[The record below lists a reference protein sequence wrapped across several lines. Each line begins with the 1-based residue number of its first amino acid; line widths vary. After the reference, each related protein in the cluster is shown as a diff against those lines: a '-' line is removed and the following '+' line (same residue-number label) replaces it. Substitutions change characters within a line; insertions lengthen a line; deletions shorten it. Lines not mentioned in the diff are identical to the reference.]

1 MKDRVL
7 MDIAD
12 NIIAL
17 EERRDALCYK
27 INCKG
32 SLPHKAHFLRLYFLN
47 KLELE
52 QVKEDYVMIKECMKD
67 ES

>member
-7 MDIAD
+7 MEIAD

-17 EERRDALCYK
+17 EERREVICSR
-27 INCKG
+27 INSEG
-32 SLPHKAHFLRLYFLN
+32 RLSHKAHFLRLYFLN

-52 QVKEDYVMIKECMKD
+52 QTKEDYVMIKECMKD